1 LILEAITLFSNFIS
15 QSLLNDGDLNL
26 IHERVV
32 GLTFV
37 WENIKA
43 LHWLW
48 CLLELIANLCFS
60 FFR

>member
-43 LHWLW
+43 LH
-48 CLLELIANLCFS
+48 
-60 FFR
+60 